1 MIRPATGVKAT
12 DVASEASVAGRYQ
25 NSKGEGGNLNYLGR
39 IIKQRRTAMSL
50 TLRELATASGL
61 SPSHLGRIER
71 GERFPS
77 AYILRRIAKPLAFDE
92 RELFTLA
99 GFLSPIPTEEAKR
112 KPGDTVL
119 GLDSYVASV
128 LAREPVVVQ
137 RAAIGVLSI
146 LRSLVRSILKE

>member
-1 MIRPATGVKAT
+1 MN
-12 DVASEASVAGRYQ
+12 DLSS
-25 NSKGEGGNLNYLGR
+25 
-39 IIKQRRTAMSL
+39 IIKQQRTAMGLS
-50 TLRELATASGL
+50 LRELATLSGV
-61 SPSHLGRIER
+61 SRSHLGRIER

-77 AYILRRIAKPLAFDE
+77 AYILRRIAKPLGFDE
-92 RELFTLA
+92 GELFTLA

-119 GLDSYVASV
+119 GLDPYVASV

-146 LRSLVRSILKE
+146 LRSLTRSILKE

>member
-1 MIRPATGVKAT
+1 M
-12 DVASEASVAGRYQ
+12 
-25 NSKGEGGNLNYLGR
+25 NHLGT
-39 IIKQRRTAMSL
+39 IIKQQRTAMRL
-50 TLRELATASGL
+50 TLRELANASGV
-61 SPSHLGRIER
+61 SKAHLARIER

-77 AYILRRIAKPLAFDE
+77 AYILRTIAKPLAFDE

-99 GFLSPIPTEEAKR
+99 GFLSPIPTEEVKR

-119 GLDSYVASV
+119 GLDPYVASV

-146 LRSLVRSILKE
+146 LRSLARSILKE

>member
-1 MIRPATGVKAT
+1 MR
-12 DVASEASVAGRYQ
+12 
-25 NSKGEGGNLNYLGR
+25 
-39 IIKQRRTAMSL
+39 L
-50 TLRELATASGL
+50 TLRQLTTAAGVSKTYF
-61 SPSHLGRIER
+61 GRIER

-99 GFLSPIPTEEAKR
+99 GFLSPVPTE
-112 KPGDTVL
+112 DTKEKSSVTFPR
-119 GLDSYVASV
+119 LDPYVASV

-146 LRSLVRSILKE
+146 LRSLARSILKE

>member
-1 MIRPATGVKAT
+1 MR
-12 DVASEASVAGRYQ
+12 
-25 NSKGEGGNLNYLGR
+25 
-39 IIKQRRTAMSL
+39 L
-50 TLRELATASGL
+50 TLRELANASGL

-92 RELFTLA
+92 HELFTLA
-99 GFLSPIPTEEAKR
+99 GFLSPVPTEDAKE
-112 KPGDTVL
+112 KLGETVPR
-119 GLDSYVASV
+119 LDPYVASV

-146 LRSLVRSILKE
+146 LRSLARSILKE

>member
-1 MIRPATGVKAT
+1 MR
-12 DVASEASVAGRYQ
+12 
-25 NSKGEGGNLNYLGR
+25 
-39 IIKQRRTAMSL
+39 L

-71 GERFPS
+71 GERSPS

-99 GFLSPIPTEEAKR
+99 GFLSPVLTE
-112 KPGDTVL
+112 DTKEKSSVTFPR
-119 GLDSYVASV
+119 LDPYVASV

-146 LRSLVRSILKE
+146 LRSLAKSAKKE